1 MPFFVSFAAGDLGA
15 WQVDRISAVTGDS
28 LPMAARIDVIESAAP
43 RPCFVNSVW
52 QLRGVTSNVRYTR
65 HEELAEMER
74 KQEGLHRPEA
84 TKAALIPIRKTS
96 AWWSLAQDER
106 RTIFEETSHHIA
118 MGIEYL
124 PQIAR
129 RLYHSRELAEPF
141 DFLTW
146 FEYAPQHSDAFE
158 ELVRRLRATREWTYV
173 NREVDI
179 RLSRI

>member
-1 MPFFVSFAAGDLGA
+1 
-15 WQVDRISAVTGDS
+15 
-28 LPMAARIDVIESAAP
+28 
-43 RPCFVNSVW
+43 
-52 QLRGVTSNVRYTR
+52 
-65 HEELAEMER
+65 
-74 KQEGLHRPEA
+74 
-84 TKAALIPIRKTS
+84 
-96 AWWSLAQDER
+96 
-106 RTIFEETSHHIA
+106 